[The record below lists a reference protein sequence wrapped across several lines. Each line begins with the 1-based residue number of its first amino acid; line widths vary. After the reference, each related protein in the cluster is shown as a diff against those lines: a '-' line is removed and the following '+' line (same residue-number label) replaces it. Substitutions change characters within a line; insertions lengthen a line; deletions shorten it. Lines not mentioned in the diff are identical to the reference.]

1 MDNIKY
7 DLMYM
12 GFDINE
18 EDTKKFMTENPITHA
33 LLSHLIEEIDSM
45 QETIKDWSFLTDVVL
60 ATAAYTFYR
69 SGGTSKEF
77 MKKLK
82 SVDIAPD
89 ISKLN

>member
-18 EDTKKFMTENPITHA
+18 EEAKRFMTENPITHA
-33 LLSHLIEEIDSM
+33 LLTHLIEEIDSM
-45 QETIKDWSFLTDVVL
+45 NETIKDWSFLTDVVL

-77 MKKLK
+77 MQKLK